1 MGRLFLLLWL
11 MERTTPTSLY
21 IKNHFLFGSNVG
33 NNGRVNIRVNVIII
47 IMLISVDW
55 VVLSGWLKSV
65 QIVFLR
71 YTISR

>member
-21 IKNHFLFGSNVG
+21 IKNHFLFGNNVG
-33 NNGRVNIRVNVIII
+33 INGRVNIRVNVIII

-65 QIVFLR
+65 QLVFL
-71 YTISR
+71 

>member
-1 MGRLFLLLWL
+1 MVL
-11 MERTTPTSLY
+11 TPSTSLY

-33 NNGRVNIRVNVIII
+33 INDRVNIRVNIRVNVIII

-65 QIVFLR
+65 QLVFL
-71 YTISR
+71 